1 MIFPLH
7 VCTVYSLFDYEENQ
21 TFFTEH
27 RNNVV
32 KNDLHI
38 YSINIFVW
46 REVDILFVSE
56 AKTSQFR

>member
-1 MIFPLH
+1 M
-7 VCTVYSLFDYEENQ
+7 CTVYSLFDYEENQ